1 MAFTSRRLAG
11 NAFVFWGITTLT
23 CTSQIAL
30 IAITIG
36 LATNNAS
43 IQGSI
48 HRTAWATAAANM
60 VALTASLG
68 AVCLY
73 VRRTARLTYFA
84 LCALF
89 VVLSASAA
97 FITIYTL
104 TRIWNYVRSLKHPN
118 QRYIFTQGLSKA
130 GLAVWAV
137 ACLAQVIL
145 YILVLWPKNRLDKQ
159 PTVQE
164 LTQRSSPGRS
174 VNRRLSDLT
183 SLTPPPSATYD
194 LPASEP
200 LSLKPSFHSLN
211 SKPSFGHSV
220 NHVIG
225 PMTSKTKL
233 LLRQASFPRDSASL
247 HSRKDTSLEALRQ
260 DDGFG
265 SWDTSGV
272 EEIDENNV
280 LPRSVRSRLD
290 SRLATIPGS
299 RPVSPAYPL
308 DGPFPDPVD
317 DVRLPDSPTRSHS
330 PITSPSSERG
340 SFSFSAPPTRPGSS
354 AGKSHIHPLFRS
366 ESPGP
371 APVPSPAT
379 VITASPYAGQIVDPE
394 NNVFV
399 PPRRLRSSSSFRAE
413 SPSPLN
419 PGRSRQSSF
428 RSVHTIQPHPS
439 NGEQRSATPGSIR
452 LVGSSPEPEE
462 YSV

>member
-1 MAFTSRRLAG
+1 MASTRRLVG
-11 NAFVFWGITTLT
+11 NAIVFWGITTLT

-30 IAITIG
+30 IAITVG

-43 IQGSI
+43 IKVSI
-48 HRTAWATAAANM
+48 HRTAWVTAAANM
-60 VALTASLG
+60 VAFTASLG

-73 VRRTARLTYFA
+73 VRRTARITYFT
-84 LCALF
+84 LCACCI
-89 VVLSASAA
+89 VLSAMAA
-97 FITIYTL
+97 FLTIYTL
-104 TRIWNYVRSLKHPN
+104 AWIWNYVRSLQHPS

-130 GLAVWAV
+130 GFAIWTIAF
-137 ACLAQVIL
+137 LAQVTL
-145 YILVLWPKNRLDKQ
+145 YVLVLWPKNQIDSDS
-159 PTVQE
+159 TTQE
-164 LTQRSSPGRS
+164 LSQRSSPRRS
-174 VNRRLSDLT
+174 VKRRTSDLT
-183 SLTPPPSATYD
+183 SLTPPPTATYD
-194 LPASEP
+194 LPQSEP
-200 LSLKPSFHSLN
+200 TSPKQSFQY
-211 SKPSFGHSV
+211 SV
-220 NHVIG
+220 NQIVR

-233 LLRQASFPRDSASL
+233 LLRQSSFPRDSASL

-260 DDGFG
+260 DDGFE

-272 EEIDENNV
+272 EEIDEHNI
-280 LPRSVRSRLD
+280 LPRSVRSRLE

-299 RPVSPAYPL
+299 RPVSPARPL
-308 DGPFPDPVD
+308 DGPFPDEID

-330 PITSPSSERG
+330 PPITSPSSERG
-340 SFSFSAPPTRPGSS
+340 SFSFSGPPARPDSS
-354 AGKSHIHPLFRS
+354 AGQSHIHPLFRS

-428 RSVHTIQPHPS
+428 RSVHTVQPQTS
-439 NGEQRSATPGSIR
+439 NSGEQRSATPGSIR
-452 LVGSSPEPEE
+452 LVGSSPEPYEN
-462 YSV
+462 SV